1 MGVKKA
7 SILSSCGTTPTASL
21 DCFLYL
27 SISKP
32 HIHTFPEVFITAP
45 EIILIKVDFPA
56 PLGPSKPNI
65 LPTGTFKDISFK
77 AILLNLSL

>member
-7 SILSSCGTTPTASL
+7 SMLSSCGTTPTASL

-32 HIHTFPEVFITAP
+32 HIHTFPEVFLTAP
-45 EIILIKVDFPA
+45 EIILIRVDFPA
-56 PLGPSKPNI
+56 PFGPSKPNI
-65 LPTGTFKDISFK
+65 LPTETFKDISSK
-77 AILLNLSL
+77 AILLTLSL